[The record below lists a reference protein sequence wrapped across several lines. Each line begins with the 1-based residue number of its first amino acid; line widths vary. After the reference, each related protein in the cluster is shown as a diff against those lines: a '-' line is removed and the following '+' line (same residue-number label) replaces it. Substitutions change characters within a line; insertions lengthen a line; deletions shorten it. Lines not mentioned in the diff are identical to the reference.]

1 MLLLRRT
8 PGLGGAFGK
17 HMRAH
22 VHSAARTTAESG
34 SPHVD
39 FYIDFISPFSY
50 IAMEVLPGHLKR
62 IKGAPTL
69 RVKPILLPALFNHWG
84 HKGPAEILPKRTF
97 TYEHVSWLAHH
108 HGLPM
113 QFPRHHP
120 FNPIPLLR
128 AAVAAEAKGMNAQDA
143 ATRIFRFV
151 WRDGRV
157 PDEPAFG
164 KLLSD
169 LTLAPTDLEAA
180 AVKATLRRNG
190 EEAIAAGLF
199 GVPTAVATR
208 PAPSPAASTAP
219 SVASGTAPVGT
230 PLATGS
236 RSKLF
241 WGLDALP
248 MMEAWLSGDAFF
260 DSPAFRAI
268 ETLPV
273 GVQRPGV
280 QLGPT
285 GSPSVAT
292 AAPQPPAGSNT
303 KLG

>member
-1 MLLLRRT
+1 
-8 PGLGGAFGK
+8 
-17 HMRAH
+17 
-22 VHSAARTTAESG
+22 
-34 SPHVD
+34 VD

-50 IAMEVLPGHLKR
+50 LAMEVLPGHLKR
-62 IKGAPTL
+62 SKQAPTL

-97 TYEHVSWLAHH
+97 TYEHVSWLANH

-113 QFPRHHP
+113 RFPRHHP

-128 AAVAAEAKGMNAQDA
+128 AAVAAEAKGIDAQDA

-151 WRDGRV
+151 WRDGHV

-199 GVPTAVATR
+199 GVPTAVAWR
-208 PAPSPAASTAP
+208 PAPAPGAAPAVGSDPASA
-219 SVASGTAPVGT
+219 GT

-236 RSKLF
+236 QHKLF

-273 GVQRPGV
+273 GLLRPGV
-280 QLGPT
+280 QLGPA
-285 GSPSVAT
+285 GSPAAPT
-292 AAPQPPAGSNT
+292 AAPESPASANT
-303 KLG
+303 KLR

>member
-1 MLLLRRT
+1 L
-8 PGLGGAFGK
+8 
-17 HMRAH
+17 
-22 VHSAARTTAESG
+22 
-34 SPHVD
+34 
-39 FYIDFISPFSY
+39 YIDFISPFSY

-62 IKGAPTL
+62 IKRAPTL

-113 QFPRHHP
+113 RFPRHHP

-128 AAVAAEAKGMNAQDA
+128 AAVAAEAKGVDAQDA

-151 WRDGRV
+151 WRDGHA
-157 PDEPAFG
+157 PDEPAFR

-208 PAPSPAASTAP
+208 AAPSSAASTKPAA
-219 SVASGTAPVGT
+219 ASATAPAGT
-230 PLATGS
+230 SLATGS
-236 RSKLF
+236 QTKLF

-260 DSPAFRAI
+260 ESPAFTAI

-273 GVQRPGV
+273 GLLRPGV
-280 QLGPT
+280 QLGPA
-285 GSPSVAT
+285 GSPAPT
-292 AAPQPPAGSNT
+292 AAVQPAAGANT